1 MDYKRMTNEALIE
14 LLEEK
19 GINYS
24 GATKKDEYIELLNN
38 MPDGN
43 VESVENS
50 EPEDTELQ
58 GLVGTIKSALKVEKT
73 VTKSK
78 EDPTAYLKGRDYGEL
93 TAGERIIIRE
103 KSVIYESADS
113 GVTVKVNDRLA
124 TNWRIVKLADTSY
137 SKLLKGETY
146 VLSQEDFDVLR
157 NEKVKV
163 KTEATKNKCCG
174 QARYEEVPLLEV
186 AND

>member
-1 MDYKRMTNEALIE
+1 MDYKRMSNEDLVK
-14 LLEEK
+14 LLDEK
-19 GINYS
+19 GIDHS
-24 GATKKDEYIELLNN
+24 GAKKKDDYIELLK
-38 MPDGN
+38 N
-43 VESVENS
+43 VPEEDIEVKS
-50 EPEDTELQ
+50 EDTKPQ

-93 TAGERIIIRE
+93 TAGERLIIRE
-103 KSVIYESADS
+103 KSVIYESQDS
-113 GVTVKVNDRLA
+113 GVTVKVSNRLA
-124 TNWRIVKLADTSY
+124 TSWRIVKLADTSY

-146 VLSQEDFDVLR
+146 VLSQEDFEVLK

-186 AND
+186 VND